1 LGYFYFIKKMSLN
14 KNYLALDEFINQALY
29 NRKNGFYMKNNP
41 FGKKGDFITS
51 PNISI
56 LFSEM
61 LSVWTISFWENLKC
75 PKKINLIELGSGNG
89 QMIYDMINSFKNFPK
104 FYKSCKFIILEKSP
118 YLKKIQKKKLKKFNV
133 KWIKNLNEIQK
144 GNNIFIANE
153 FFDALPI
160 KQFFKINNKWVERFI
175 KFDKNDNKSFIN
187 IESDIKKIEKKI
199 GFKISNNQKIIE
211 YSPLA
216 LKYLKNISKKI
227 NNNNGALLI
236 IDYGY
241 LEDSMKN
248 TLMAIKK
255 HKISNLLKEFGDSDI
270 TYKLN
275 FKLLKKIIN
284 NLKLKCQGI
293 TTQRNF
299 LIYLGI
305 QQRAEI
311 ISRNL
316 PFSKKAD
323 IYYRLKRLID
333 KDQMGDLFK
342 VMLITNKKINFK
354 IGF

>member
-1 LGYFYFIKKMSLN
+1 MSLN
-14 KNYLALDEFINQALY
+14 KKICSLDEFINQALY
-29 NRKNGFYMKNNP
+29 NPKNGFYMKNNP
-41 FGKKGDFITS
+41 FGDKGDFITS

-61 LSVWTISFWENLKC
+61 LSVWTVSFWQNLKC

-118 YLKKIQKKKLKKFNV
+118 YLKKIQKKKLKKFKV
-133 KWIKNLNEIQK
+133 KWIKNLNQIQK

-160 KQFFKINNKWVERFI
+160 KQFFKINNKWIE
-175 KFDKNDNKSFIN
+175 KFVKLDKNNNKSFIN
-187 IESDIKKIEKKI
+187 MDSDIKKIEKKI

-211 YSPLA
+211 YSPIA
-216 LKYLKNISKKI
+216 LEYLKKISKKI
-227 NNNNGALLI
+227 NNKKGALLI

-241 LEDSMKN
+241 LEDSMKD
-248 TLMAIKK
+248 TLMAIRK
-255 HKISNLLKEFGDSDI
+255 HRISELFKEFGNSDI

-275 FKLLKKIIN
+275 FKLLKKITNI
-284 NLKLKCQGI
+284 LKLKCQGI

-299 LIYLGI
+299 LMNLGI

-333 KDQMGDLFK
+333 KNQMGDLFK

-354 IGF
+354 TGF

>member
-1 LGYFYFIKKMSLN
+1 MILKKN
-14 KNYLALDEFINQALY
+14 FFALDKFINQALY

-61 LSVWTISFWENLKC
+61 LSVWTVSFWENLKC

>member
-1 LGYFYFIKKMSLN
+1 MSFS
-14 KNYLALDEFINQALY
+14 KNLIPLDEFINQALY
-29 NRKNGFYMKNNP
+29 DPKNGFYMKKNP
-41 FGKKGDFITS
+41 FGKQGDFITS

-61 LSVWTISFWENLKC
+61 LSVWTISFWQNLKC
-75 PKKINLIELGSGNG
+75 PKKINLIDLGSGNG
-89 QMIYDMINSFKNFPK
+89 QMIYDMINSFKKFPK

-118 YLKKIQKKKLKKFNV
+118 ILKKIQKKKLKKFKV
-133 KWIKNLNEIQK
+133 KWINNLKEIKK

-160 KQFFKINNKWVERFI
+160 KQFFKLNNKWFERFVQ
-175 KFDKNDNKSFIN
+175 FDKNNKKSFIN
-187 IESDIKKIEKKI
+187 INSDIKKVEKKI
-199 GFKISNNQKIIE
+199 GFNISNNQRIIE
-211 YSPLA
+211 YSPTA
-216 LKYLKNISKKI
+216 LKYIKNISKKI
-227 NNNNGALLI
+227 NNNGGLLI

-241 LEDSMKN
+241 LEDSMKD
-248 TLMAIKK
+248 TLLAIKK
-255 HKISNLLKEFGDSDI
+255 HKISNLLNEFGNSDI

-275 FKLLKKIIN
+275 FNLLKKIIKI
-284 NLKLKCQGI
+284 LKLKCQGI

-299 LIYLGI
+299 LMNLGI

-333 KDQMGDLFK
+333 KNQMGDLFK

-354 IGF
+354 LGF